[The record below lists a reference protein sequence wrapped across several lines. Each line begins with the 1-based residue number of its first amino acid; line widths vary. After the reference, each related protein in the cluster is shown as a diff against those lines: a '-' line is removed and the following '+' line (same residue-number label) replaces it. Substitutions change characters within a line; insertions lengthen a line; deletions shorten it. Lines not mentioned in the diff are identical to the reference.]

1 MENSTILFIED
12 NVAVQ
17 ELYLLQFSKANFTVL
32 QAFDGQEGLDM
43 VRSHPEI
50 KVILVDI
57 MLPKLSGYE
66 VVANIR
72 TEALTKNIP
81 IMIVSA
87 LDDQGD
93 RERGLAIG
101 ANEYITK
108 GQLSLRDLI
117 DKVKRYC

>member
-1 MENSTILFIED
+1 MENPTILFIED
-12 NVAVQ
+12 NHALQ
-17 ELYLLQFSKANFTVL
+17 ELYQLQFSKANFTVL
-32 QAFDGQEGLDM
+32 QAFDGQEGLNM
-43 VRSHPEI
+43 VRAHPEI

-72 TEALTKNIP
+72 TEALTKDIP

-93 RERGLAIG
+93 REKGLAIG

-108 GQLSLRDLI
+108 GQVSLHDLI
-117 DKVKRYC
+117 DKVKRYF